1 MSRQY
6 LWNLVETTLG
16 SLSPQE
22 EPHAAHGGDDEEENE
37 DDGQHDRLE
46 PALLATSPVL
56 LVATAA
62 AEAES
67 AEQGGEGHEGAEDD
81 ADQQGDVLQDDL
93 LDVLHEDLFR
103 VAVVGDAVQVGKV
116 VFEKVVREKVG
127 LDDRVKEDVGDVV
140 DDLHAPLVLIVTDSV
155 IAFQWRMRVF
165 THGFRSLLIH

>member
-22 EPHAAHGGDDEEENE
+22 EPHAAHGGDDEQEDE
-37 DDGQHDRLE
+37 DDGQHHCLE
-46 PALLATSPVL
+46 PALLAIPPVL

-93 LDVLHEDLFR
+93 LDVLHEDLSPGI
-103 VAVVGDAVQVGKV
+103 GDAVQVGKV
-116 VFEKVVREKVG
+116 VVEKVVGEEVG
-127 LDDRVKEDVGDVV
+127 LDDCIKEDVGDVV
-140 DDLHAPLVLIVTDSV
+140 DDLHAPLVLIVTDTV
-155 IAFQWRMRVF
+155 IAFPWRMRVF
-165 THGFRSLLIH
+165 PHGFRSLLIH

>member
-1 MSRQY
+1 M
-6 LWNLVETTLG
+6 
-16 SLSPQE
+16 SPQE
-22 EPHAAHGGDDEEENE
+22 EPHAAHRGDDEQENE

-46 PALLATSPVL
+46 AALLAISPVL

-62 AEAES
+62 AEAEA
-67 AEQGGEGHEGAEDD
+67 AEQGGEGHEGPEDD

-116 VFEKVVREKVG
+116 VFKKVVGEKVG
-127 LDDRVKEDVGDVV
+127 LDDRIEEDVGDVI

>member
-22 EPHAAHGGDDEEENE
+22 EPHAPHRGDDEEENE

-67 AEQGGEGHEGAEDD
+67 AEQGGEGHEGPEDD

-103 VAVVGDAVQVGKV
+103 VAVVGDAIQVGKV
-116 VFEKVVREKVG
+116 VFEKVVGKQVG
-127 LDDRVKEDVGDVV
+127 LDDRIEEDVGDVI